1 MQGFADGMMFPN
13 LTVYIAEISST
24 ELRGSLC
31 NVVNI
36 CQCLGL
42 CLTFSLS
49 LLVPWRTLAWLLT
62 APVLLSLL
70 GLSLV
75 PETPHWL
82 AQRNKMEEAVVVYT
96 EGDNLRKE
104 AGMEMGQVGFHREEE
119 VRRQGQWP
127 SQVDAMCVKIVC
139 KALS

>member
-70 GLSLV
+70 GLR
-75 PETPHWL
+75 EDFE
-82 AQRNKMEEAVVVYT
+82 RNKKN
-96 EGDNLRKE
+96 NLKSFIH
-104 AGMEMGQVGFHREEE
+104 GLL
-119 VRRQGQWP
+119 
-127 SQVDAMCVKIVC
+127 KILHFIRHGSVSIFSPC
-139 KALS
+139 QQLTDRFTHSLTH